1 MKQLFLFGLLAL
13 ASALSAKASYIE
25 SYRARLIP
33 RDHYNSNGERLESAA
48 AIIRQNR
55 ANFYVYG
62 IRTNEDEPDSFF
74 SRTSN
79 RALLEQLLEHGTATP
94 EAVSEIVNGTP
105 LIRVDV
111 YTNHVDVTVLSG
123 GSKNNTGIWKN

>member
-25 SYRARLIP
+25 SYTARLIHS
-33 RDHYNSNGERLESAA
+33 DHYNSNGERLESAA

-55 ANFYVYG
+55 ANFYVFG
-62 IRTNEDEPDSFF
+62 IRSSEDEPDTFF
-74 SRTSN
+74 SRASN

-94 EAVSEIVNGTP
+94 QAVSEIVNGTP

-111 YTNHVDVTVLSG
+111 YTDHVDVTVLSG
-123 GSKNNTGIWKN
+123 GLQNKTGIWRN